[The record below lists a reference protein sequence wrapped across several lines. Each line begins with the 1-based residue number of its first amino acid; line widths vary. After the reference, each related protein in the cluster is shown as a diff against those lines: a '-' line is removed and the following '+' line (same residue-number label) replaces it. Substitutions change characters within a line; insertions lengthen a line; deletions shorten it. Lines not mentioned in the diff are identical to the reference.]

1 MTVLGTIVLDIVG
14 LILILWLLNLV
25 RLGRLY
31 VGYGIVLLFGIV
43 ATLGVASVP
52 PARAAVFGLLRA
64 FFPGAELIVV
74 MWAAFVL
81 ILIYVLSQL
90 TRIVNRLATLVQ
102 ELALE
107 DTERPRGE
115 SLGEPVEP
123 SARQDS

>member
-81 ILIYVLSQL
+81 IYVLSQL

-102 ELALE
+102 ELALA

-115 SLGEPVEP
+115 SSGEPVEP

>member
-64 FFPGAELIVV
+64 FVPGAELIVV

-102 ELALE
+102 ELALA

-115 SLGEPVEP
+115 SSGEPVEP